1 MSTQLEELYTY
12 EAAVYMNGAIVCRV
26 ETNAEVVKLP
36 PVRDET
42 PLSPEW
48 DGLTG
53 RQNVFSGSG
62 TAYHNLRRD
71 CRSLNKTVDA
81 RDLH

>member
-42 PLSPEW
+42 PLSPE
-48 DGLTG
+48 
-53 RQNVFSGSG
+53 
-62 TAYHNLRRD
+62 
-71 CRSLNKTVDA
+71 
-81 RDLH
+81 